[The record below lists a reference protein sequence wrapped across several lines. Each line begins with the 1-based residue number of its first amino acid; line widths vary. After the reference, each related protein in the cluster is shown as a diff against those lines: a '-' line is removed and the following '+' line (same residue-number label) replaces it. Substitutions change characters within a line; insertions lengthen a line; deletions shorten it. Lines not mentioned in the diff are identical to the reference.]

1 VKVLLINN
9 YHYRRGGADG
19 VYFNTAELLTSHGHE
34 VFYFSTQQ
42 SKNIKCQND
51 KSFATTHDYRNLS
64 TAGRIRVIPSFFY
77 NRNAYKKLLE
87 LLEEINPDL
96 AHIHLF
102 MGSLSSSILMA
113 LKKKKI
119 PVAHTVHDYRLI
131 CPAYLFID
139 GKNKVCEKCKDRFYM
154 HCTLKRCSENSFSQ
168 SAMLSVDA
176 YFRKYFIKPI
186 SLIDCFIFVSEFS
199 RDKHI
204 EFNPYYRPKSEML
217 YNFNPELNSTTPTT
231 IKGKYFLY
239 FGRISREKGLN
250 TLIEASL
257 KARISLKIIGVGPL
271 LKQVINQGSNNID
284 FLGFKNKDDLWPLV
298 KSASFVIVPSEWYEN
313 NPLSIIEA
321 YSFGKPVIGARIGGI
336 PEIIK
341 ENKTGYLFNPGN
353 KFELEQ
359 LLTKAEDL
367 SDSEYAEMSTNAR
380 AFAEEHFHPDNHY
393 NKLLAIYEDVIK
405 NKNKL

>member
-1 VKVLLINN
+1 MKVLLINN

-19 VYFNTAELLTSHGHE
+19 VYFNTAELLTKHGHE

-42 SKNIKCQND
+42 SQNIECQD
-51 KSFATTHDYRNLS
+51 DRFFANSNDYRSLS
-64 TAGRIRVIPSFFY
+64 ATGRLRAIPSFFY
-77 NRNAYKKLLE
+77 NRDAYKKLLE

-102 MGSLSSSILMA
+102 MGGLSSSILLA

-119 PVAHTVHDYRLI
+119 PVVHTVHDYRLI

-139 GKNKVCEKCKDRFYM
+139 GKNKVCEKCKDRFYL
-154 HCTLKRCSENSFSQ
+154 HCTIKRCSENSLSQ
-168 SAMLSVDA
+168 SAMLSLDA
-176 YFRKYFIKPI
+176 YFRKYLTKPI
-186 SLIDCFIFVSEFS
+186 SLIDRFIFVSEFS
-199 RDKHI
+199 RNKHI
-204 EFNPYYRPKSEML
+204 EFDPYYIPKAEML
-217 YNFNPELNSTTPTT
+217 YNFNPELNSAPTT

-239 FGRISREKGLN
+239 FGRISREKGVY
-250 TLIEASL
+250 TLIDASL
-257 KARISLKIIGVGPL
+257 KAGISLKIAGTGPL
-271 LKQVINQGSNNID
+271 LEQVIDQRSDNIE
-284 FLGFKNKDDLWPLV
+284 FLGFKNKGGLCSLV

-353 KFELEQ
+353 KSELEQ
-359 LLTKAEDL
+359 LLTKAKDL
-367 SDSEYAEMSTNAR
+367 SDFEYMEMSTNAR
-380 AFAEEHFHPDNHY
+380 AFAEEYFHPGNHY
-393 NKLLAIYEDVIK
+393 NKLFAIYEDVIK